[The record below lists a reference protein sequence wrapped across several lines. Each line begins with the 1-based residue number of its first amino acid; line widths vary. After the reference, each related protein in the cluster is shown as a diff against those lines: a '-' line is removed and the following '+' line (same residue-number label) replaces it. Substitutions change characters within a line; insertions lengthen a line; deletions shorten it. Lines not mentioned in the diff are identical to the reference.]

1 MMKNETK
8 IIIVKPPYIKLGQF
22 LKLVGIIDRGSDAK
36 SFLASNQILING
48 DVDTRRG
55 KKLYHGDKVEFN
67 KVVYEVQVDENQ
79 LPETN

>member
-1 MMKNETK
+1 MKNETK

-36 SFLASNQILING
+36 SFLVSNQILING

>member
-36 SFLASNQILING
+36 SFLVSNQILING